1 MTALSAEALTTVA
14 DVKELLG
21 ITTGAQDN
29 LITRNINMATKMI
42 LNYCGVSSFR
52 STAYTE
58 YYDALGGDHLVL
70 RNKPIIT
77 LTSLSYRN
85 QWGNN
90 DSWTALDAELYYTD
104 LSAGLIQTLTPLGG
118 SYDSWKVVY
127 TAGYATIPEDL
138 AEACARLAANLT
150 QGGVA
155 GQNIKSKRE
164 GQRQVEYFDSGT
176 NRSLIES
183 LGLDDIL
190 EPYADVAVSGLN

>member
-1 MTALSAEALTTVA
+1 MTTLTSEALTTVT

-21 ITTGAQDN
+21 ITGSSKDN
-29 LITRNINMATKMI
+29 LIVRNINMATKMI
-42 LNYCGVSSFR
+42 LSYCGVSSFR

-58 YYDALGGDHLVL
+58 YYDGLGGDHLVL
-70 RNKPIIT
+70 RNKPIIA

-90 DSWTALDAELYYTD
+90 DSWTALDAELYYID
-104 LSAGLIQTLTPLGG
+104 FNAGLLKTLTPLLGN
-118 SYDSWKVVY
+118 YDSWKVVY
-127 TAGYATIPEDL
+127 TAGYATLPEDL
-138 AEACARLAANLT
+138 VEACARLAANLT
-150 QGGVA
+150 SNGIA
-155 GQNIKSKRE
+155 GQNIKTKRE

>member
-104 LSAGLIQTLTPLGG
+104 LSAGLIQTLTPLVG

>member
-58 YYDALGGDHLVL
+58 YYDAIGGDHLVL
-70 RNKPIIT
+70 RNKPIIA

-138 AEACARLAANLT
+138 AEVCARLAANLT

-155 GQNIKSKRE
+155 SQNIKSKRE

-190 EPYADVAVSGLN
+190 EPYADVAISGLN